1 MNVFYNSNA
10 YLTKRNNIENDKAFK
25 NRLLKIR
32 KRENKFFN
40 EKYLP
45 FSLPKSKSFRNFTK
59 NNLSFEQEHHNFIHK
74 NTIKNLRLKKPY
86 PYCLDNYNQGL
97 SNSLIKNKNKVRL
110 INENII
116 KKNNEFLGERIGK
129 IRYSSSSNLIL
140 PKLKK

>member
-1 MNVFYNSNA
+1 MFDMNVFYNSNA

-59 NNLSFEQEHHNFIHK
+59 NNLINISHF
-74 NTIKNLRLKKPY
+74 NLQPH
-86 PYCLDNYNQGL
+86 
-97 SNSLIKNKNKVRL
+97 
-110 INENII
+110 
-116 KKNNEFLGERIGK
+116 FLGL
-129 IRYSSSSNLIL
+129 YFLLYIL
-140 PKLKK
+140 QLWSLE